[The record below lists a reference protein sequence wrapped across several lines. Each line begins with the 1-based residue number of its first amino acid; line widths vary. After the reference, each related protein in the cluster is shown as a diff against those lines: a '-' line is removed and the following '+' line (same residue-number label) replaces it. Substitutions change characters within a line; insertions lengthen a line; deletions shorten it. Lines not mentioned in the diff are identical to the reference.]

1 MTLRKVLAAA
11 TTTTT
16 RAARDQTTLDAT
28 IKVQDEDVHALALVK
43 NALALMIGMTVAIT
57 SQVLIAQIVL
67 IKATDATAS
76 RVGSTVL
83 ETGTIIT
90 TETTEIIVRTE
101 KENTIVMVT
110 SVDSTAE
117 EITTVTDTIA
127 ATTIR
132 IQDTPIQ
139 LRKTTIATNKLCP

>member
-117 EITTVTDTIA
+117 ESTTVTDTIE
-127 ATTIR
+127 ATTIK